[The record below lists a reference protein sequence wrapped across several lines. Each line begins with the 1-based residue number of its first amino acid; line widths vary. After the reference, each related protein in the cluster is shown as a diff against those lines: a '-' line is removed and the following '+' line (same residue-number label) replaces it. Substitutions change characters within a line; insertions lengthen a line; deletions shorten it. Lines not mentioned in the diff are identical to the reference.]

1 MPILQ
6 ASRVDKYELEL
17 TRLKEK
23 LNELGFYRAR
33 VDELR
38 ADNSALLDTN
48 QQLSDQLNA
57 CHKRIESI
65 VDLENDLLAYK
76 QRIAEYSKVC
86 GLILSFL
93 LLLFSSC
100 WLLSDIFDSSW

>member
-1 MPILQ
+1 MHILQ
-6 ASRVDKYELEL
+6 ASRVDKYESEL

-38 ADNSALLDTN
+38 EDNSALLDTN
-48 QQLSDQLNA
+48 QQLSDQLNV

-65 VDLENDLLAYK
+65 VELENDLLAYK
-76 QRIAEYSKVC
+76 QRITEYSKVC
-86 GLILSFL
+86 DF
-93 LLLFSSC
+93 
-100 WLLSDIFDSSW
+100 IFYFVYLPFRFMWC

>member
-1 MPILQ
+1 LQ
-6 ASRVDKYELEL
+6 ANRVDKYEQEH

-23 LNELGFYRAR
+23 LNELSFYRAR

-48 QQLSDQLNA
+48 QQLNDQLNA

-65 VDLENDLLAYK
+65 VDLENDLMSYK
-76 QRIAEYSKVC
+76 QQLTACAKVC
-86 GLILSFL
+86 I
-93 LLLFSSC
+93 
-100 WLLSDIFDSSW
+100 